1 MAKYILPP
9 LPGYF
14 VKFAAKTHLCFS
26 PCCRFI
32 LLACDGLFKVFTP
45 EEAVNFILS
54 CLEVSTLRRSGC
66 LLFRLPLGFR
76 EVLGPLPALSLCSP
90 GPLPPVSPCS
100 SRPPTSH
107 VPRGEWDLHPG
118 HSPLSFSHAPATGT
132 GSSRPS
138 WGGISGV
145 VGRGVPV
152 HQHPFPTL

>member
-54 CLEVSTLRRSGC
+54 CLEDEKIQRREGKPTVDARYEAAC
-66 LLFRLPLGFR
+66 NRLANKA
-76 EVLGPLPALSLCSP
+76 VQ
-90 GPLPPVSPCS
+90 
-100 SRPPTSH
+100 
-107 VPRGEWDLHPG
+107 RGSADNV
-118 HSPLSFSHAPATGT
+118 TVM
-132 GSSRPS
+132 
-138 WGGISGV
+138 V
-145 VGRGVPV
+145 VRIG
-152 HQHPFPTL
+152 L